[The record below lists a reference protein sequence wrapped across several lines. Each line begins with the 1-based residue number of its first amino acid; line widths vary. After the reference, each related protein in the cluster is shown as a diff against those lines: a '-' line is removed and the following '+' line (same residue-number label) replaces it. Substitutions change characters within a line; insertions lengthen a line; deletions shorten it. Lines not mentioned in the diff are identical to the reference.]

1 MNVPTQITENID
13 NAAKTVVDTTEQILD
28 TIVSVNRRVV
38 DGVVRTAD
46 RLPNVEL
53 PLNDK
58 LLTPAEAGARYI
70 DFVEQAVSVNRD
82 FTARVVHMLPTGVA
96 ATAKTKATKAA
107 K

>member
-1 MNVPTQITENID
+1 MEIPSQITEQID
-13 NAAKTVVDTTEQILD
+13 TAAKTVIDTTERILD
-28 TIVSVNRRVV
+28 TVVSVNRRVV
-38 DGVVRTAD
+38 DSAVETAD
-46 RLPNVEL
+46 RLPSVEL
-53 PLNDK
+53 PMADK

-96 ATAKTKATKAA
+96 ATAKTKATKAT